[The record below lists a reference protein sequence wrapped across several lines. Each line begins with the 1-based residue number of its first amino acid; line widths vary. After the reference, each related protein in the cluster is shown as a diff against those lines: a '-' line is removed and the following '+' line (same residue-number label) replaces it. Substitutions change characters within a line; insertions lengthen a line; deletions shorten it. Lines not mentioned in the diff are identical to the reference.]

1 MVVKKKK
8 TNQKKPVQKVQKVQK
23 AVKKGV
29 VKAKVST
36 KTAKTVK
43 ATQKAV
49 KKTEKKTAPKVA
61 QKMVKKTP
69 EKNTKNTKSIKNA
82 KTAKPVKAV
91 KTVKPVPSSKKAV
104 VKEAKKPEKSV
115 KAAKSGAPLK
125 VSTKKNVV
133 EKKQPEKKTME
144 KPVVAKVQKPQS
156 VLPVIKQPIE
166 QSKKKMIQRNDDA
179 MNEGMAAQSAPSTR
193 KKATTLLGA
202 LEFMPYEPKADE
214 AYMNDHQRDH
224 FRKIL
229 DAWKQ
234 QLMQDVDLTV
244 GHLKEEAVFYA
255 DPVDR
260 AAQEEGFNLE
270 LRTRDRER
278 KLIKKIEQSLDLLNT
293 GEYGYCE
300 DCGAE
305 IGIRRLEARPTA
317 VKCIDC
323 KTFQE
328 IREKQLGG

>member
-1 MVVKKKK
+1 MAVKKVKRLQKKAIKKAVKAKKITATKKAAPKKATKKKVSKSVKKIAVVKKAAK
-8 TNQKKPVQKVQKVQK
+8 TSKPTKARVVSKAIKKPVSKIRSVAVKIIPQKVTVAKKSVVKTMKVQSIQ
-23 AVKKGV
+23 KKSQPMDRDVYEDMG
-29 VKAKVST
+29 
-36 KTAKTVK
+36 
-43 ATQKAV
+43 
-49 KKTEKKTAPKVA
+49 
-61 QKMVKKTP
+61 MVD
-69 EKNTKNTKSIKNA
+69 NTK
-82 KTAKPVKAV
+82 PV
-91 KTVKPVPSSKKAV
+91 TS
-104 VKEAKKPEKSV
+104 
-115 KAAKSGAPLK
+115 
-125 VSTKKNVV
+125 
-133 EKKQPEKKTME
+133 
-144 KPVVAKVQKPQS
+144 
-156 VLPVIKQPIE
+156 
-166 QSKKKMIQRNDDA
+166 
-179 MNEGMAAQSAPSTR
+179 
-193 KKATTLLGA
+193 KKATTLLGS
-202 LEFMPYEPKADE
+202 LEFTPYQPKSDE
-214 AYMNDHQRDH
+214 TYMNEHQKVH

-278 KLIKKIEQSLDLLNT
+278 KVIKKIEQSLDLLNT

>member
-8 TNQKKPVQKVQKVQK
+8 MTAKKAAKKNVKKAAKKVVKKTTAKVASKKIKAKKVAKTKKVVKQSKSTAKPIKKVAQK
-23 AVKKGV
+23 AVKKPAQ
-29 VKAKVST
+29 KPMAKIVST
-36 KTAKTVK
+36 KMTSVK
-43 ATQKAV
+43 V
-49 KKTEKKTAPKVA
+49 
-61 QKMVKKTP
+61 TP
-69 EKNTKNTKSIKNA
+69 I
-82 KTAKPVKAV
+82 
-91 KTVKPVPSSKKAV
+91 KKAAIVRPSHKTQSNVARPIMREQSSRFDDMPV
-104 VKEAKKPEKSV
+104 VETTERKKP
-115 KAAKSGAPLK
+115 
-125 VSTKKNVV
+125 
-133 EKKQPEKKTME
+133 
-144 KPVVAKVQKPQS
+144 
-156 VLPVIKQPIE
+156 
-166 QSKKKMIQRNDDA
+166 
-179 MNEGMAAQSAPSTR
+179 
-193 KKATTLLGA
+193 TTLLGA
-202 LEFMPYEPKADE
+202 LEFTPYQAKSDE
-214 AYMNDHQRDH
+214 AYMSELQRDH

-278 KLIKKIEQSLDLLNT
+278 KLIKKIEQSLDLINA
-293 GEYGYCE
+293 GEYGFCE

-328 IREKQLGG
+328 IREKQMGG